1 MFTYLLPPIALAV
14 FCLGI
19 ALVTN
24 TICAG
29 RRGFWS
35 ENTGVTLVMS
45 SFGFGLLLGWF
56 ISISQ
61 YGL

>member
-1 MFTYLLPPIALAV
+1 MFTYLLPPIALAI
-14 FCLGI
+14 FFLGI
-19 ALVTN
+19 ALVAN

-29 RRGFWS
+29 RSGFWS
-35 ENTGVTLVMS
+35 ENTGVSLVMS

-56 ISISQ
+56 ISVSQ